1 VTTELVVVER
11 AAFADSAARRLVA
24 EIRRVLETRERCSL
38 ALSGGSTPRP
48 VYQRLAAELPDRE
61 PWRRIDV
68 FFGDERR
75 VPPDDPA
82 SNYRMVKEAL
92 LGRVP
97 IEPPQVHRME
107 GERPDPDE
115 AARAYEAVLPER
127 LDLLVLGLGDDGHTV
142 SLFPGAPSLAESR
155 RRVIAVS
162 APTSP
167 RDRLTITPPV
177 IRDAR
182 LTIGLVA
189 GAAKADALA
198 RVIDGPYAP
207 DRTPGQLA
215 RAGLWIADTA
225 AAARLQ
231 ARR

>member
-11 AAFADSAARRLVA
+11 ATFADSAARRLVA

-48 VYQRLAAELPDRE
+48 VYQGLAAGLPDRE
-61 PWRRIDV
+61 AWRRIDV
-68 FFGDERR
+68 FFGDERC
-75 VPPDDPA
+75 VPPGDRA
-82 SNYRMVKEAL
+82 SNYRMAREAL

-107 GERPDPDE
+107 GERPDHDE
-115 AARAYEAVLPER
+115 AARAYAAILPAR
-127 LDLLVLGLGDDGHTV
+127 LDLLVLGLGDDGHIA
-142 SLFPGAPSLAESR
+142 SLFPGAPALAESR

-162 APTSP
+162 APISP

-177 IRDAR
+177 IREAR

-198 RVIDGPYAP
+198 RAIDGPYAP

-225 AAARLQ
+225 AAARLE

>member
-11 AAFADSAARRLVA
+11 AAFASSAARRLVA

-38 ALSGGSTPRP
+38 ALSGGSTPKA
-48 VYQRLAAELPDRE
+48 VYEDLAAELPDRE
-61 PWRRIDV
+61 PWSRIDV
-68 FFGDERR
+68 FFGDERC
-75 VPPDDPA
+75 VSPGDPA
-82 SNYRMVKEAL
+82 SNYRMAREAL

-97 IEPPQVHRME
+97 IEPPQVHRRE
-107 GERPDPDE
+107 GERADHDE
-115 AARAYEAVLPER
+115 AASAYAAILPQR
-127 LDLLVLGLGDDGHTV
+127 LDLLVLGLGDDGHTA
-142 SLFPGAPSLAESR
+142 SLFPGAPALAESH

-177 IRDAR
+177 IHDAR

-189 GAAKADALA
+189 GTAKAGALA

-225 AAARLQ
+225 AAARLE